1 MAVLTIELPD
11 TVFSFMRLTPKNF
24 AEQMKLTVAAEWY
37 EQGRIS
43 QETAAGIAGL
53 DRTDFLL
60 ALARMGKDSFK
71 VDFDDLDR
79 ELNRE

>member
-1 MAVLTIELPD
+1 MAALTLEIPELI
-11 TVFSFMRLTPKNF
+11 FSFMRVTPEIF
-24 AEQMKLTVAAEWY
+24 IEQMKLTAAAEWY